1 MAINTPK
8 ILAGIK
14 GRIPNITSNRAIS
27 SILDT
32 IANEDEQFLPSTPP
46 GYKTRY
52 PEFKFTNTRWKGFK
66 ETKKDLPFK
75 KTVQYLIKAHPNIAQ
90 SVFAVMFAE
99 AAKRGQA
106 FKQPG
111 GNNFAGVQTDNAKW
125 GAPGI
130 IGQYARVD
138 SGNDRRAFAMFDSH
152 ESFLNFMANRIA
164 NKKFPSGND
173 PDKWTQRYLNSWVYL
188 NLETRYPRKYKS
200 KFPKKR
206 NIYNSAI
213 SKFNSLL

>member
-1 MAINTPK
+1 MIKTVTILRDVRGRSSYEGGNK
-8 ILAGIK
+8 IQED
-14 GRIPNITSNRAIS
+14 
-27 SILDT
+27 ILTTESAD
-32 IANEDEQFLPSTPP
+32 DQQYLPSIPK
-46 GYKTRY
+46 GFKTKY
-52 PEFKFTNTRWKGFK
+52 PEYKFTNRKWSGFK
-66 ETKKDLPFK
+66 ETQKDLSFK
-75 KTVQYLIKAHPNIAQ
+75 KTVQYLNKKHPNIAQ
-90 SVFAVMFAE
+90 SVFAIMYAE

-111 GNNFAGVQTDNAKW
+111 GNNFAGVQTDNARW
-125 GAPGI
+125 GAPGV

-138 SGNDRRAFAMFDSH
+138 SGNDKRAFAMFDSH
-152 ESFLNFMANRIA
+152 ESFLDFMANRIT

-188 NLETRYPRKYKS
+188 NLETRYPKKYES

-213 SKFNSLL
+213 SKFNSLV